1 MLLYRRA
8 RIRPGTAGI
17 GSLSKHQ
24 PHSLPIRKE
33 RINPQMTQ
41 MYPFGARRLWSNTT
55 KNPKKIIC
63 ENLCNLRTKNLL
75 RCFPLPPL
83 FQICPPVEI
92 SGKKRYIIITGE
104 SVDCAPIPRTRG
116 PCPARRAVGLE
127 FSPHSPYISLPFR
140 TFAKPERRPETTN
153 LITLQH
159 SPECE

>member
-33 RINPQMTQ
+33 RINPQRTQ
-41 MYPFGARRLWSNTT
+41 M

-92 SGKKRYIIITGE
+92 SGKKGYIVVTGE
-104 SVDCAPIPRTRG
+104 SVDCASYTEDTRPLPG
-116 PCPARRAVGLE
+116 TAGSWARILT
-127 FSPHSPYISLPFR
+127 SLPIHQSAFPHICQTR
-140 TFAKPERRPETTN
+140 KTSRDHQPDHPPA
-153 LITLQH
+153 
-159 SPECE
+159 

>member
-92 SGKKRYIIITGE
+92 SGKKGYIVVTGE
-104 SVDCAPIPRTRG
+104 SVDCASYTEDTRTLPG
-116 PCPARRAVGLE
+116 TAGSWSQ